1 MKHKV
6 KIEKL
11 ITCAL
16 TAAVTCSS
24 LIFAS
29 STTDNQLINSGR
41 DNVKPAEM
49 ISLPG
54 VESITADYVYSNV
67 NYRGEVIDHFKDAD
81 GNEYTKNPDG
91 TLRTVIFSNN
101 TSVNLVKASPVSE
114 VNNDSLKASV
124 RDLVNGM
131 TKHPENYEETL
142 FIRHGSG
149 SEIYYDIIFSEKIC
163 GFKTENSV
171 SASVERDGTISSFT
185 VIDNVDYSG
194 VNTETLAAISGSA
207 LTEYV
212 DGQMNILFGGTV
224 ESEINDVYLLNTNGT
239 YSLHITVEYTSEEAD
254 ANGRTGSTVK
264 VQELYYDVN

>member
-1 MKHKV
+1 MKRF
-6 KIEKL
+6 
-11 ITCAL
+11 ITGVM
-16 TAAVTCSS
+16 TAALACSS
-24 LIFAS
+24 LVFAA
-29 STTDNQLINSGR
+29 STTDSQLINSGK
-41 DNVKPAEM
+41 DNTKPAEM

-54 VESITADYVYSNV
+54 VESIMADYAYSNV
-67 NYRGEVIDHFKDAD
+67 NYRGEVIDHYKDTD

-91 TLRTVIFSNN
+91 TLRTVIFSQNS
-101 TSVNLVKASPVSE
+101 SVILAKANSVSE
-114 VNNDSLKASV
+114 VNNDYLRASV
-124 RDLVNGM
+124 RDLVNSM

-171 SASVERDGTISSFT
+171 SASVENDGTISSFT

-207 LTEYV
+207 LKEYV
-212 DGQMNILFGGTV
+212 DGQMSILFGGAV
-224 ESEINDVYLLNTNGT
+224 ENEINDVYLLNTNGA
-239 YSLHITVEYTSEEAD
+239 YSLHITVEYTSAETD
-254 ANGRTGSTVK
+254 VNGRASSAVK